1 MIISRFY
8 VMFNLILRMT
18 TLILLGSG
26 TGVPSLRR
34 ASPGVMILTKDLYIL
49 IDSGP
54 GLLRKM
60 LEVGLTYGD
69 PDLILYTHLHPDHTA
84 DLIPILFACK
94 YGDLPRKKNLYLM
107 GGPGFKNFFN
117 GLETLYGPWIK
128 PQTYK
133 LSIDEIS
140 QDEITFRNIKITSKS
155 VAHLPG
161 SLGYRIEF
169 ENARSVVISG
179 DTDYCENIVQLAM
192 NTDLLILECSF
203 PDGKKVEGHLTPSW
217 AARIA
222 KESNCKKLL
231 LTHFYPPCDHEDILS
246 QCRRIYHGPLLLGE
260 DLMKIEL

>member
-1 MIISRFY
+1 M
-8 VMFNLILRMT
+8 V

-34 ASPGVMILTKDLYIL
+34 ASPGVVIFTRDLYLL

-60 LEVGLTYGD
+60 LEAGLTYED

-94 YGDLPRKKNLYLM
+94 YGDLPRKKSLSVM
-107 GGPGFKNFFN
+107 GGPGFRDFFK
-117 GLETLYGPWIK
+117 GLESLYEPWIR

-133 LSIDEIS
+133 LSINEFP
-140 QDEITFRNIKITSKS
+140 QGEITFRNIKIISKS
-155 VAHLPG
+155 MAHLPG

-169 ENARSVVISG
+169 ENGKSVVISG
-179 DTDYCENIVQLAM
+179 DTDYCENIVKLAM

-217 AARIA
+217 AGRIA

-231 LTHFYPPCDHEDILS
+231 LTHFYPPCDDEDILS
-246 QCRRIYHGPLLLGE
+246 QCRKTYHGPLLIGE